1 MLLLKHGEDF
11 IRPSSN
17 RRMLQNVKYIS
28 IRKTVDI
35 SARSLSH
42 RGKSPRYSPNNRGGG
57 YGGGGG
63 GGYGGGG
70 HGGGG
75 LGGAGGFGGGGT
87 GFYGGGGS
95 VP

>member
-11 IRPSSN
+11 IRLSRN
-17 RRMLQNVKYIS
+17 RWMLQNVMYIS

-42 RGKSPRYSPNNRGGG
+42 RCKSPRYSPNNR
-57 YGGGGG
+57 G

>member
-17 RRMLQNVKYIS
+17 RWMLQNVIYTS

-35 SARSLSH
+35 SACSLSQH
-42 RGKSPRYSPNNRGGG
+42 CKSPRYSPKNRGGG
-57 YGGGGG
+57 YGGGG